1 MRSAVVSLLV
11 SLLVFAACASPPPP
25 AEDPKPPPPST
36 DPVLADVEADRL
48 LADKYYR
55 LANRFRERGELVQA
69 RDAIRKALALQ
80 PRNEDYKRL
89 QFTIE
94 VNLGERPAS
103 IALIANEAVASAQ
116 VKREEEFVTVK
127 RLLAEAER
135 AKRQLRWEQAKRA
148 YERALFVL
156 NTSRFREDEDF
167 RAFSGPAA
175 ESLKSL
181 PDARAEAERRQR
193 ESDLKELAR

>member
-1 MRSAVVSLLV
+1 MRSALV

-25 AEDPKPPPPST
+25 AEDSKPTSPSK

-55 LANRFRERGELVQA
+55 LAYRFRDRGELLRA

-80 PRNEDYKRL
+80 PDNEDYKRL
-89 QFTIE
+89 EFTIE
-94 VNLGERPAS
+94 VNLGDRPATV
-103 IALIANEAVASAQ
+103 ALIANEAVASAQ
-116 VKREEEFVTVK
+116 VKREEELVTVK

-135 AKRQLRWEQAKRA
+135 AVKQERWEQAKRA

-156 NTSRFREDEDF
+156 NTSRFREDAEF

-175 ESLKSL
+175 ESLQSL
-181 PDARAEAERRQR
+181 PHARSEAERRQR

>member
-1 MRSAVVSLLV
+1 MRSALC

-25 AEDPKPPPPST
+25 AEDPKPST
-36 DPVLADVEADRL
+36 PKKDPVLADVEADRL
-48 LADKYYR
+48 LADKYCR
-55 LANRFRERGELVQA
+55 LAYRFRDRGELLQA
-69 RDAIRKALALQ
+69 RDAIRRALALQ
-80 PRNEDYKRL
+80 PDNEEYRRL

-94 VNLGERPAS
+94 VNLGERPATV
-103 IALIANEAVASAQ
+103 ALIANEAVASAQ
-116 VKREEEFVTVK
+116 VKREEELVTVK

-135 AKRQLRWEQAKRA
+135 AKRRLQWEQAKRA

-167 RAFSGPAA
+167 RAFSDPAA